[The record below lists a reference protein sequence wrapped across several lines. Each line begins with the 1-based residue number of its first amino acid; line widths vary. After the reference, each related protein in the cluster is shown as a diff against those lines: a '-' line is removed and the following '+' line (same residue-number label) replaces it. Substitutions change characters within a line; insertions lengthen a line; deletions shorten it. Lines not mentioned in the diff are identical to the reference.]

1 MFGER
6 GESAAPVSTEGGVVE
21 DVLVGVEGVSI
32 LGVEGEVEVAGNEDA
47 GGGVLGDM
55 EFDGVDE
62 GYGVVGVEVG
72 AEVNVDNE
80 ELVVGGGE

>member
-21 DVLVGVEGVSI
+21 DVLVGGEGVTI
-32 LGVEGEVEVAGNEDA
+32 FGVESEVEVAGNEDA

-55 EFDGVDE
+55 VFDGVEE
-62 GYGVVGVEVG
+62 GNGVLGVEVG
-72 AEVNVDNE
+72 AEVDIDDE
-80 ELVVGGGE
+80 KLLIGG

>member
-1 MFGER
+1 
-6 GESAAPVSTEGGVVE
+6 VSTEGGVVE
-21 DVLVGVEGVSI
+21 DVLVGVEGVSV
-32 LGVEGEVEVAGNEDA
+32 LKVEGEVEVAGNEDA
-47 GGGVLGDM
+47 GSGVLGDM
-55 EFDGVDE
+55 EVDGVDE